1 MVGTWPAAMLIAA
14 PVMKEVMSTLV
25 GRVIS
30 QVREEHPEFAPEQV
44 ARGLALISGA
54 FLSVLVNPTKGV
66 SAHTPIV
73 MSLEVANIQ

>member
-1 MVGTWPAAMLIAA
+1 MHPAI
-14 PVMKEVMSTLV
+14 KEVYRPYSGVV

-54 FLSVLVNPTKGV
+54 FLLRGSVLVNPTKGV